1 MGLSNL
7 VLGVMHQRLLRQAL
21 IVLRHN
27 DQLIVSNLQ
36 HGWF

>member
-7 VLGVMHQRLLRQAL
+7 MLGGKHQRLLRQAL

-27 DQLIVSNLQ
+27 DQLIFSNLQ